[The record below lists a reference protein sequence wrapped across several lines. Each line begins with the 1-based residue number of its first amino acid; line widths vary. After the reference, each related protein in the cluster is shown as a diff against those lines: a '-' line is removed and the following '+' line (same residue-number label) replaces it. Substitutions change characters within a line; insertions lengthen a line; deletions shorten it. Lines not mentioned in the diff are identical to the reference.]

1 METRTHNEKDHTQQA
16 IEEVKT
22 AARQAGEHLK
32 AGANEMVEAGHES
45 VRRLGNAWDNAKSNL
60 QDKAVTSVK
69 ATDRVI
75 RDHPYESLGI
85 AFGVGVLIGVL
96 INRK

>member
-1 METRTHNEKDHTQQA
+1 METRTHSEKDHTQQA

-32 AGANEMVEAGHES
+32 AGANELVEAGQES
-45 VRRLGNAWDNAKSNL
+45 VRRLGKAWENAKNSI
-60 QDKAVTSVK
+60 QEQAVTSVK

-75 RDHPYESLGI
+75 RDHPYESVGI
-85 AFGVGVLIGVL
+85 AFGIGVLIGVL

>member
-1 METRTHNEKDHTQQA
+1 MERYEQQNA
-16 IEEVKT
+16 GQDLGA
-22 AARQAGEHLK
+22 AARTGAEAAKGGMNDLAEKGQEAASKLSSALNTAKTRIQESTT
-32 AGANEMVEAGHES
+32 AGA
-45 VRRLGNAWDNAKSNL
+45 R
-60 QDKAVTSVK
+60 

-75 RDHPYESLGI
+75 RDHPYESIGI

>member
-1 METRTHNEKDHTQQA
+1 MERYEQQNA
-16 IEEVKT
+16 GQDLGA
-22 AARQAGEHLK
+22 AARSGAEAAKGGMNDLAEKGQEAASKLNNALSTARTKIQESTS
-32 AGANEMVEAGHES
+32 AGA
-45 VRRLGNAWDNAKSNL
+45 R
-60 QDKAVTSVK
+60 

-75 RDHPYESLGI
+75 RDHPYESIGI

>member
-1 METRTHNEKDHTQQA
+1 MERYEQQKA
-16 IEEVKT
+16 GQDLSA
-22 AARQAGEHLK
+22 AARTGAEAAKSGMNDLAQKGQEAAGKLSNALATAK
-32 AGANEMVEAGHES
+32 TKIQDSTSAGA
-45 VRRLGNAWDNAKSNL
+45 R
-60 QDKAVTSVK
+60 

-75 RDHPYESLGI
+75 RDHPYESIGI

>member
-1 METRTHNEKDHTQQA
+1 MERYEQQNA
-16 IEEVKT
+16 GQDLGA
-22 AARQAGEHLK
+22 AARSGAEAAKGGMNDLAQKGQEAASKLSNALNTAKTRIQESTT
-32 AGANEMVEAGHES
+32 AGA
-45 VRRLGNAWDNAKSNL
+45 
-60 QDKAVTSVK
+60 Q

-75 RDHPYESLGI
+75 RDHPYESIGI

>member
-1 METRTHNEKDHTQQA
+1 MERYEQQNA
-16 IEEVKT
+16 GQDLGA
-22 AARQAGEHLK
+22 AARSGAEAAKGSMNDLAQKGQEAASKLSNALNTAKTRIQESTT
-32 AGANEMVEAGHES
+32 AGA
-45 VRRLGNAWDNAKSNL
+45 
-60 QDKAVTSVK
+60 Q

-75 RDHPYESLGI
+75 RDHPYESIGI

>member
-1 METRTHNEKDHTQQA
+1 MEEAKAAARQTGEH
-16 IEEVKT
+16 IKT
-22 AARQAGEHLK
+22 AAGDMA
-32 AGANEMVEAGHES
+32 EAGRETMG
-45 VRRLGNAWDNAKSNL
+45 RLGAAWESTKNNI
-60 QDKAVTSVK
+60 QEKASTSAK

-75 RDHPYESLGI
+75 RDHPYESIGI

>member
-1 METRTHNEKDHTQQA
+1 MEEAKA
-16 IEEVKT
+16 
-22 AARQAGEHLK
+22 AARQAGEHL
-32 AGANEMVEAGHES
+32 AEAGRETAS
-45 VRRLGNAWDNAKSNL
+45 RLGAAWETAKNNI
-60 QDKAVTSVK
+60 QEKAATSAR

-75 RDHPYESLGI
+75 RDHPYESIGI

>member
-1 METRTHNEKDHTQQA
+1 MERYEQQNA
-16 IEEVKT
+16 GQDLGA
-22 AARQAGEHLK
+22 AARSGAEAAKGGMNDLAEKGQEAASKLNNALSTAEQIQESTS
-32 AGANEMVEAGHES
+32 AGA
-45 VRRLGNAWDNAKSNL
+45 R
-60 QDKAVTSVK
+60 

-75 RDHPYESLGI
+75 RDHPYESIGI

>member
-1 METRTHNEKDHTQQA
+1 MEEAKA
-16 IEEVKT
+16 
-22 AARQAGEHLK
+22 AARQAGEHVK
-32 AGANEMVEAGHES
+32 STASEMAEAGRETVS
-45 VRRLGNAWDNAKSNL
+45 RLGAAWESTKNNI
-60 QDKAVTSVK
+60 QEKAVTSAR

-75 RDHPYESLGI
+75 RDHPYETIGI